1 MEDSPATHRVEE
13 AVLERG
19 LRRDGSGANDHHSRG
34 GPVPRL
40 GAVREST
47 TAFPRGIH
55 TSTHRRLIPGC
66 LREGA
71 RSYAKRVP
79 TQRCGPRSVTE

>member
-1 MEDSPATHRVEE
+1 MAEAPREGRAAARRPGPPRRAAAALDEYVE
-13 AVLERG
+13 AVGLEEPKVA
-19 LRRDGSGANDHHSRG
+19 LFQSVDPSGAPAD
-34 GPVPRL
+34 GP
-40 GAVREST
+40 GA
-47 TAFPRGIH
+47 AAAD
-55 TSTHRRLIPGC
+55 PGC